1 MKYLLSLTVFLLLVP
16 VAQAA
21 EVRLTD
27 GTVVYG
33 SILSLQDGEDLLVD
47 TSFMG
52 EVTIEWAA
60 IESVKDTEIVEIEL
74 YDGTQQTGRVSVE
87 GGSLLVDEGEK
98 LITVPTEVY
107 SLGEVNESFD
117 ERISA
122 YTDVGSNFVRGNSR
136 VTQFSLGAGV
146 SYDAPRFETGL
157 KASSIV
163 NEQTD
168 APDTRRFTL
177 NADYAYKLENNWR
190 ALGYYQFESDEQ
202 QGLDGRSILGAGFGK
217 RLINQRRHR
226 LDAIAGLALNVE
238 EFDSSPR
245 NESTEAFFGAAYR
258 LRWILDA
265 DLSYTVYPSLEES
278 GRVRSELNGSV
289 SMDVLY
295 DLDFKVTFYDR
306 YDSDPPQGNKN
317 NDSGLTVGLSW
328 DY

>member
-1 MKYLLSLTVFLLLVP
+1 MKLLRMAFVCLLFTSVCE
-16 VAQAA
+16 AA
-21 EVRLTD
+21 EVRLSD

-33 SILSLQDGEDLLVD
+33 TILSLQDGDDLVVD

-60 IESVKDTEIVEIEL
+60 IESVKDSQVVEVEL
-74 YDGTQQTGRVSVE
+74 FDGTQQTGRVSVA
-87 GGSLLVDEGEK
+87 GGSLLVDDGK
-98 LITVPTEVY
+98 GLTVDSTQVY
-107 SLGEVNESFD
+107 SIAEVNETFE

-136 VTQFSLGAGV
+136 VSQVSLGAGV
-146 SYDAPRFETGL
+146 RYNANKFETGL
-157 KASSIV
+157 RASSIV

-177 NADYAYKLENNWR
+177 NADYAYKLNNGWR

-202 QGLDGRSILGAGFGK
+202 QGLDGRNIFGAGMGK

-226 LDAIAGLALNVE
+226 LEGIGGLALNVE
-238 EFDSSPR
+238 EFEGSPR
-245 NESTEAFFGAAYR
+245 NESAEAFLGAAYR
-258 LRWILDA
+258 FRWVFDA

-278 GRVRSELNGSV
+278 DRVRSELNGSV
-289 SMDVLY
+289 SMDVFS

-306 YDSDPPQGNKN
+306 YDSSPPLGNKN
-317 NDSGLTVGLSW
+317 NDTGLTVGLSW
-328 DY
+328 SY